1 MNEQSAHLLPKSLP
15 RTNAMNRNEKL
26 SLSLSLSEEK
36 GVIKELEGS
45 FVVVLASETRPR
57 RGWVSTEGY
66 RSEGTIA

>member
-15 RTNAMNRNEKL
+15 RTNAMNRNEK
-26 SLSLSLSEEK
+26 LSLSLSEEK